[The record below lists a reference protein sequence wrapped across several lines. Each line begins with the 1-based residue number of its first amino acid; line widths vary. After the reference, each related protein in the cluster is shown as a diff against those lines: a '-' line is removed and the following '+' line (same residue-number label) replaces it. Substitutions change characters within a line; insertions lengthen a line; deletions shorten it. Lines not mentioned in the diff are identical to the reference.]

1 MCVDTPP
8 RFLASNPHGA
18 RAFALVGR
26 ISERM
31 NLLLVFLGAGIGGVA
46 RYGVSTAS
54 LRLGSDFPYGT
65 MAINIVGSVLMG
77 LFTGW
82 FALRG
87 GGQPLRLFIATGVLG
102 GFTTFSSYSLE
113 AVLLLERGQTGAA
126 AVYILG
132 SVALGLAG
140 LFAGLWLMRAL
151 L

>member
-1 MCVDTPP
+1 MPGIG
-8 RFLASNPHGA
+8 NG
-18 RAFALVGR
+18 
-26 ISERM
+26 M
-31 NLLLVFLGAGIGGVA
+31 NLLLVFVGAGIGGVA
-46 RYGVSTAS
+46 RSGISAAS

-65 MAINIVGSVLMG
+65 MAINVVGSVLMG

-113 AVLLLERGQTGAA
+113 AVLLLERGQAGAA
-126 AVYILG
+126 AVYIVG

-140 LFAGLWLMRAL
+140 LFAGLLLMRAIL
-151 L
+151 

>member
-1 MCVDTPP
+1 MPGIG
-8 RFLASNPHGA
+8 NG
-18 RAFALVGR
+18 
-26 ISERM
+26 M
-31 NLLLVFLGAGIGGVA
+31 NLLLVFVGAGIGGVA
-46 RYGVSTAS
+46 RYGISAAS

-65 MAINIVGSVLMG
+65 MAINVVGSVLMG

-113 AVLLLERGQTGAA
+113 AVLLLERGQAGAA
-126 AVYILG
+126 AVYIVG

-140 LFAGLWLMRAL
+140 LFAGLLLMRAIL
-151 L
+151 